1 MATKLKGYA
10 LQWAQRVDAVKPEID
25 PLLVQLVRTDDFCRR
40 GEIAQAAEHLSR
52 LTEVY
57 NKPAQK
63 EQIAR
68 HSLLMVEH
76 STRFPA
82 QLGSIV
88 DNAPLLQV
96 ALQYS
101 MATGEVY
108 TRAHKLL
115 EQSIYNA
122 EAQPSAKAVHD
133 LTKLYQVL
141 SVGTANPDVREQAK
155 RRLTGIANRLAKLNK
170 GKQSASTAPRKSK
183 PTKGAG
189 LA

>member
-1 MATKLKGYA
+1 MATKLKGCA

-40 GEIAQAAEHLSR
+40 GQILQAAEYLRR

-82 QLGSIV
+82 QLGSLV

-108 TRAHKLL
+108 TRAHEMLV
-115 EQSIYNA
+115 QSIYRV
-122 EAQPSAKAVHD
+122 EAQPIATTGPD
-133 LTKLYQVL
+133 LAKLYTVL
-141 SVGTANPDVREQAK
+141 SIGTVNPDVREQAE
-155 RRLTGIANRLAKLNK
+155 RRLTDIANQRTKRNT
-170 GKQSASTAPRKSK
+170 GKKSGSSVRHKTK
-183 PTKGAG
+183 PTKGAD

>member
-40 GEIAQAAEHLSR
+40 GQILQAAEYLNG
-52 LTEVY
+52 LTEIY
-57 NKPAQK
+57 NEPAQK
-63 EQIAR
+63 ARIA
-68 HSLLMVEH
+68 HHGLLMVEY

-82 QLGSIV
+82 QLGSLV

-108 TRAHKLL
+108 TRAHELL
-115 EQSIYNA
+115 TKCIHET
-122 EAQPSAKAVHD
+122 EASSTPRRIPD
-133 LTKLYQVL
+133 LTTLYTVL
-141 SVGTANPDVREQAK
+141 SIGTVNPDVRAQAD
-155 RRLTGIANRLAKLNK
+155 RRLTDIANHVAKLDRDN
-170 GKQSASTAPRKSK
+170 QPVLPARRKTK
-183 PTKGAG
+183 LTKGAD